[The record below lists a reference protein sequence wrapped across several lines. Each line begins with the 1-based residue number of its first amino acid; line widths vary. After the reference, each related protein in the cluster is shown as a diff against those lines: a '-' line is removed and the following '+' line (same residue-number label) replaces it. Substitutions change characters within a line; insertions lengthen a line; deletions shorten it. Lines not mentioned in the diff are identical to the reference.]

1 MEVKGIQQKSMIM
14 AWHHIISV
22 STGTLLVCLK
32 AKKTCKCRNVAKE
45 QQHLLIDCLYVA
57 GIEND
62 KLGQSECPCTTDAMA
77 HDPQSGPRG
86 DLISN

>member
-1 MEVKGIQQKSMIM
+1 MLQKS
-14 AWHHIISV
+14 
-22 STGTLLVCLK
+22 
-32 AKKTCKCRNVAKE
+32 R
-45 QQHLLIDCLYVA
+45 QHLLIDCLYVA

-62 KLGQSECPCTTDAMA
+62 KLGQSECPCTAAMA